1 MSAKGIEEDGRDI
14 GTAPS
19 PSSLKTVKASGVEEG
34 QDDTEQHSSTPMV
47 PQLLVFNQL
56 PPSTSSSALSENS
69 FNPDCPNGIPEVGDD
84 EGRNAVRAL
93 SLEGE
98 TGNDGLGQEDMV
110 EDEMED
116 ENDAIA
122 MNQADDAEDGEELHL
137 QGEKAASDPSLG
149 RNGQDE
155 EKSLSRKRGIS
166 ADTCTSRP
174 DTSGTDRSSKKL
186 RKSSS
191 PDRASFGASSDRE
204 LSHLSDSDDG
214 TVIEPLPDR
223 QATVLDKLRCCQSV
237 LHSDHVDDMYRKSSR
252 VENHANRITKFLNEA
267 MSAHCN
273 AEDCST
279 FEASSMYVCGGPG
292 TGKVRSSFCFLLSVI
307 SWNLPRLSFMHILFL
322 SHPSLFHIMLL
333 PLPLSFVLVA
343 PHQTTTLNKCIN
355 KCKGKFPNA
364 RFIFRNAA
372 SCGHDGPSSATRILN
387 DIKEEMQVAGSAG
400 ENAIYAKIE
409 KSLLSKRMSP
419 LVLVLDE
426 IDMLLYYSNRS
437 TDNLSGGDL
446 LIKSF
451 LHWASNPKF
460 SFVLIGISNA
470 VDNGY
475 TERLQNLGKIS
486 HTLVFKPYR
495 EEDLISIIEARVG
508 TKIIAEPAIK
518 MVSRKVAAGSGD
530 ARKALDM
537 TAQAVR
543 KCETD
548 LSVEQRG
555 QSGDDVVY
563 PIVKLPH
570 MMRSIREGLG
580 MRHTDAIMSMP
591 QAAKIV
597 LCVAVALST
606 VSPAWK
612 IIRMKDLKKYCA
624 EASRHGLM
632 ERLNIDHL
640 FDIVQMLSDSGLL
653 LSGDGND
660 LRYAAYQ
667 MDVHEIPLM
676 LGVQLDD
683 VECALEKTLMN
694 EPFYKNMVSYVKK
707 HHR

>member
-1 MSAKGIEEDGRDI
+1 MFFAFGNILESAAIVI
-14 GTAPS
+14 YAY
-19 PSSLKTVKASGVEEG
+19 
-34 QDDTEQHSSTPMV
+34 
-47 PQLLVFNQL
+47 
-56 PPSTSSSALSENS
+56 S
-69 FNPDCPNGIPEVGDD
+69 FLI
-84 EGRNAVRAL
+84 
-93 SLEGE
+93 
-98 TGNDGLGQEDMV
+98 
-110 EDEMED
+110 
-116 ENDAIA
+116 
-122 MNQADDAEDGEELHL
+122 
-137 QGEKAASDPSLG
+137 
-149 RNGQDE
+149 
-155 EKSLSRKRGIS
+155 
-166 ADTCTSRP
+166 
-174 DTSGTDRSSKKL
+174 
-186 RKSSS
+186 
-191 PDRASFGASSDRE
+191 
-204 LSHLSDSDDG
+204 
-214 TVIEPLPDR
+214 
-223 QATVLDKLRCCQSV
+223 
-237 LHSDHVDDMYRKSSR
+237 
-252 VENHANRITKFLNEA
+252 
-267 MSAHCN
+267 
-273 AEDCST
+273 
-279 FEASSMYVCGGPG
+279 
-292 TGKVRSSFCFLLSVI
+292 
-307 SWNLPRLSFMHILFL
+307 

-355 KCKGKFPNA
+355 KCKGKFPDA

-387 DIKEEMQVAGSAG
+387 DIKEEMQVAGSTG
-400 ENAIYAKIE
+400 EDTIYAKIE

-426 IDMLLYYSNRS
+426 IDMLLSYSNRS

-451 LHWASNPKF
+451 LQWASKPKF

-548 LSVEQRG
+548 LSVEQRET
-555 QSGDDVVY
+555 SGDDVVY

-676 LGVQLDD
+676 LGIQLDD
-683 VECALEKTLMN
+683 IEFALEKTLMN